1 MQLEL
6 NEQQVNK
13 LMELIGD
20 IKLRDAIALFQYV
33 NSLLIEQNNPKPE
46 EAKR

>member
-13 LMELIGD
+13 LMELIGE
-20 IKLRDAIALFQYV
+20 IKLRDAISLFQYV